1 MRTLRQLA
9 VSLAAAHSALLGSA
23 PVWAQP
29 AAAGSGATDAS
40 DAAGVERVVVVGQ
53 REAMQSAQRIKQTAE
68 ELVDSIVA
76 EDIGKLPDKSVSE
89 VLQRVVGVSID
100 RTMSN
105 VKSLN
110 DGVEKFSI
118 VGAGVSIRGL
128 SYVRSETNGRE
139 SFSANGGRAISFEDV
154 PPELLAGVDVYKNP
168 SAAQIEGGIGGLVNL
183 RTWKPFDFPGSRVA
197 VSLSAEES
205 SLRRQPVPS
214 FSGLATHRWHT
225 DLGHIGALISYSRS
239 AIRDR
244 TDAFHVEPYFPRT
257 DALAGDTSGTTYWV
271 PSGVSWRSIAYDRE
285 REGLHATL
293 QWRRGD
299 VQSSLGYVE
308 ARHRLAWTE
317 NASYFYGDRWA
328 TTLDAG
334 ATFGPTGA
342 LRTGVLH
349 GVVLG
354 TDVRYA
360 DSTSRTRDLAWHLQ
374 WDASDRWTLSTD
386 LQRTQADVAGY
397 DNTVGLKTL
406 PLPKQQV
413 DLSGSVPRLSFDQA
427 DRDFLADPAHYFWNF
442 TQDHREDNTAEMTA
456 WRGDATY
463 QFDSHPV
470 LRQGR
475 VGVRLTDRHA
485 VSRQTDGG
493 YHWAPITE
501 SWLAPGGQLA
511 MLSDP
516 RFAQDVE
523 LHRFDRFFGG
533 AAGMPASVLVPQ
545 RHLVQNLPG
554 SFEKLH
560 AYRDALC
567 RDAYPDPAEAQAC
580 INRYSWVTPTG
591 AFGTPRWSNP
601 QTERTQ
607 ALYGQLNFAAPPPW
621 QLPLEGHVGVRVV
634 RTEVGAVGRLVF
646 TPQPV
651 PGAPVFDP
659 IDPDTEVNY
668 RSTYTR
674 VLPSLNL
681 LYRASDKLQLR
692 AAAARA
698 MARPDFY
705 HLQGY
710 IQLSQNI
717 PTGYPNTSE
726 PITYSGDGSRSNPFL
741 KPTMAQS
748 FDLSAEYYFSRAGSF
763 TVGVF
768 HKELKDI
775 VVGRTS
781 VYTLEDT
788 TGTPHDFIVS
798 SPINGARGHASGA
811 EIGFQRYLD
820 MLPGWLAGF
829 GLRANATYID
839 SRQRLYSPL
848 QPTYCTGLDDTTA
861 AISLSLN
868 GCDTDGRTFGNL
880 PLQNLSRRAYNFA
893 LLYDQGPLSARLA
906 YTWRDKYLLAANAY
920 GTNGW
925 GGLDTNPDSPTRGER
940 NVAWA
945 LPTWAGAYG
954 QWDMGIFHQLNSR
967 VTLGFEAQNLT
978 DATFTQTMQQHIGMM
993 QRAAWSSGRRYALR
1007 LQMQL

>member
-1 MRTLRQLA
+1 MNAFRQIA
-9 VSLAAAHSALLGSA
+9 VSLGTAHAALLGA
-23 PVWAQP
+23 GPAWAQAE
-29 AAAGSGATDAS
+29 AAPDGAPGDS
-40 DAAGVERVVVVGQ
+40 RVQRVVVVGQ
-53 REAMQSAQRIKQTAE
+53 REAMQSAQRIKQTADE
-68 ELVDSIVA
+68 VVDSVVA
-76 EDIGKLPDKSVSE
+76 EDIGKLPDRSVSE
-89 VLQRVVGVSID
+89 VLQRVVGVSVD

-105 VKSLN
+105 IRSLN

-118 VGAGVSIRGL
+118 EGAGVSIRGL

-183 RTWKPFDFPGSRVA
+183 RTWKPFDFPGAKVA
-197 VSLSAEES
+197 LSLGAEES
-205 SLRRQPVPS
+205 TLRRTAVPS
-214 FSGLATHRWHT
+214 FSGLVANRWPT
-225 DLGHIGALISYSRS
+225 GLGEFGVLLSLSRS
-239 AIRDR
+239 ASRDR
-244 TDAFHVEPYFPRT
+244 TDAFQVEPYFPRT
-257 DALAGDTSGTTYWV
+257 DALPGDTSGTTYWV

-285 REGLHATL
+285 REGLHAAL

-299 VQSSLGYVE
+299 LQSSLTYVE
-308 ARHRLAWTE
+308 ARHRLASTE
-317 NASYFYGDRWA
+317 NASFFYGDRWA
-328 TTLDAG
+328 TTLEPG
-334 ATFGPTGA
+334 ATFSPRGA
-342 LRTGVLH
+342 LRSGVLH
-349 GVVLG
+349 GVQLG

-360 DSTSRTRDLAWHLQ
+360 DTRSRTRDLAWHLG
-374 WDASDRWTLSTD
+374 WSVSDRWSVSTD
-386 LQRTQADVAGY
+386 LQRVQADVDGV

-413 DLSGSVPRLSFDQA
+413 DLSGSVPRLSFDDA
-427 DRDFLADPAHYFWNF
+427 DRAFLADPANYYWNF
-442 TQDHREDNTAEMTA
+442 TQDHREHNTAEMTA

-463 QFDSHPV
+463 EFDGHPV
-470 LRQGR
+470 LRQAR
-475 VGVRLTDRHA
+475 LGVRLTDRRA
-485 VSRQTDGG
+485 VTRQTDGG

-511 MLSDP
+511 MLGDP
-516 RFAQDVE
+516 RFGHDHE
-523 LHRFDRFFGG
+523 LHAFNRFFGG
-533 AAGMPASVLVPQ
+533 RAGMPASVLAPQ
-545 RHLVQNLPG
+545 LHLVQNLPG

-560 AYRDALC
+560 QYRDTLC
-567 RDAYPDPAEAQAC
+567 RDAYPDPGDAQAC
-580 INRYSWVTPTG
+580 MNSYSWVTPTG
-591 AFGTPRWSNP
+591 AFGTPRWTNP

-607 ALYGQLNFAAPPPW
+607 AVYGQLHFGAPPAW
-621 QLPLEGHVGVRVV
+621 QLPLEGHLGVRVV
-634 RTEVGAVGRLVF
+634 RTEVGAVGRLIF

-651 PGAPVFDP
+651 PGAPTFDP
-659 IDPDTEVNY
+659 IDPDTDVNY

-681 LYRASDKLQLR
+681 LYRVNDQLQFR

-705 HLQGY
+705 QLQGY

-717 PTGYPNTSE
+717 PSGYPNTSE
-726 PITYSGDGSRSNPFL
+726 PITYTGDGSRSNPFL
-741 KPTMAQS
+741 KPTTAQS
-748 FDLSAEYYFSRAGSF
+748 FDLSAEYYFSKAGSF
-763 TVGVF
+763 TLALF
-768 HKELKDI
+768 HKQLEDI
-775 VVGRTS
+775 VIGRTS
-781 VYTLEDT
+781 VYTLDDT
-788 TGTPHDFIVS
+788 SGTPHDFIVT
-798 SPINGARGHASGA
+798 SPINGARGHASGV

-868 GCDTDGRTFGNL
+868 GCDTDGRTFGDL
-880 PLQNLSRRAYNFA
+880 PLQNLSRRAYNLA
-893 LLYDQGPLSARLA
+893 LLYDHGPLSARLA

-925 GGLDTNPDSPTRGER
+925 GGLDTNPDSPTRGQR

-954 QWDMGIFHQLNSR
+954 QWDLGVFHRLTDR
-967 VTLGFEAQNLT
+967 LTLGLEAQNLT

-1007 LQMQL
+1007 LQLQL